1 MNKKPIFERYTGNI
15 LETEI
20 MYRYKGDDTLEKLG
34 IETEANDQP
43 LTWHPSKLVILP
55 NMITAWSYINTKN
68 EDLPDYFKPVL
79 YLSSGSWVLNESME
93 ELDTFLT
100 SLITTYY
107 APKQKPPDLH
117 FYQITPTFGDTEF

>member
-1 MNKKPIFERYTGNI
+1 MNKKPIFERYAGNI

-20 MYRYKGDDTLEKLG
+20 MYRYKGDETLEKLG

-55 NMITAWSYINTKN
+55 NMITAWSFVNTKN

-79 YLSSGSWVLNESME
+79 YLSSGSWVLNESMK

-107 APKQKPPDLH
+107 APK
-117 FYQITPTFGDTEF
+117 